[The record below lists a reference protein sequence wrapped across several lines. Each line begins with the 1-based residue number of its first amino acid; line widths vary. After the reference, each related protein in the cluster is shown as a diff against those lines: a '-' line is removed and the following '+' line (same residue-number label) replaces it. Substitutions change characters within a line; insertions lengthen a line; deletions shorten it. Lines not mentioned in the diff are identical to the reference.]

1 MSKLADQIKEA
12 LAAFGRLRTSPALI
26 GGLALAS
33 HRVVRA
39 TRDVGFLVESQD
51 ADRLHEMLLA
61 LGYRCVHRSD
71 DAANYVRDH
80 EGFDVL
86 YARRQEALRLLA
98 EAPEH
103 RTPFGR
109 LRVVSAEGLIAF
121 KLQALVN
128 DPTRARDLDDIEALL
143 KANVHTLDMSEVRR
157 YFALFERVELLE
169 KLLDQA

>member
-1 MSKLADQIKEA
+1 M
-12 LAAFGRLRTSPALI
+12 
-26 GGLALAS
+26 
-33 HRVVRA
+33 
-39 TRDVGFLVESQD
+39 
-51 ADRLHEMLLA
+51 
-61 LGYRCVHRSD
+61 
-71 DAANYVRDH
+71 
-80 EGFDVL
+80 L
-86 YARRQEALRLLA
+86 YARRPEALRLLA

-157 YFALFERVELLE
+157 YFAIFERVELLE